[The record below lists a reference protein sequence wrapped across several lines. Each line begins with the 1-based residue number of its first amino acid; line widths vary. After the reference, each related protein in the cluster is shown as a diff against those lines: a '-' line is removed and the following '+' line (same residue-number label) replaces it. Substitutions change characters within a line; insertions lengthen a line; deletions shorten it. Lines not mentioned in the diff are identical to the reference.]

1 MRQFFKGSYRKDRKK
16 LSVGNMKLNAEKCEF
31 LITGHRL
38 KHLWLNVGETQ
49 FWEKISGQVT
59 WHNN

>member
-1 MRQFFKGSYRKDRKK
+1 
-16 LSVGNMKLNAEKCEF
+16 MKLNAEKCEF
-31 LITGHRL
+31 LTTAHRF

-49 FWEKISGQVT
+49 ICEKKSDQIT